1 VRCTVR
7 FRNCLVPELCKG
19 VILQYCDRLPV
30 SSSKTDRRPVEASEK
45 VILLTISFRWS
56 ASEGEDDGC
65 GNVLSH
71 RSDYDRQTSEAAR
84 VRRVCED
91 RLTMDA
97 SAHLSDVRRDTLL
110 R

>member
-1 VRCTVR
+1 M
-7 FRNCLVPELCKG
+7 
-19 VILQYCDRLPV
+19 
-30 SSSKTDRRPVEASEK
+30 VEASER
-45 VILLTISFRWS
+45 VILLAIGFRWS

-91 RLTMDA
+91 WLTLDA
-97 SAHLSDVRRDTLL
+97 PAHVSDVRCDTLL